1 MDVELN
7 GETQIFPII
16 GDPIGQVKSPALL
29 TEELV
34 RRGINAIV
42 IPAHV
47 KPQTLTAFI
56 NGTKE
61 AQNIGGMI
69 ITVPHKFAALTH
81 CDSLTARAEHA
92 GSVNILVRQDDG
104 TWLGD
109 NTDGLGYVG
118 GIRALGHEVS
128 GNRALLVGVG
138 GAGAAIAY
146 ELLAQGVSHLAL
158 HDLDASRRDAAIARL
173 SAVFPGKLS
182 AGCADPT
189 GFDLVCNATPVG
201 MRDGDPTPVEVEKL
215 TGHEF
220 VADSITKPA
229 ITPLLAAATA
239 KGCQTMPGLGMFNAQ
254 ADILVD
260 FLVTKTTR

>member
-69 ITVPHKFAALTH
+69 ITVPHKFAA
-81 CDSLTARAEHA
+81 DRK
-92 GSVNILVRQDDG
+92 SVV
-104 TWLGD
+104 
-109 NTDGLGYVG
+109 
-118 GIRALGHEVS
+118 
-128 GNRALLVGVG
+128 
-138 GAGAAIAY
+138 
-146 ELLAQGVSHLAL
+146 
-158 HDLDASRRDAAIARL
+158 
-173 SAVFPGKLS
+173 
-182 AGCADPT
+182 
-189 GFDLVCNATPVG
+189 
-201 MRDGDPTPVEVEKL
+201 
-215 TGHEF
+215 
-220 VADSITKPA
+220 
-229 ITPLLAAATA
+229 
-239 KGCQTMPGLGMFNAQ
+239 
-254 ADILVD
+254 
-260 FLVTKTTR
+260 